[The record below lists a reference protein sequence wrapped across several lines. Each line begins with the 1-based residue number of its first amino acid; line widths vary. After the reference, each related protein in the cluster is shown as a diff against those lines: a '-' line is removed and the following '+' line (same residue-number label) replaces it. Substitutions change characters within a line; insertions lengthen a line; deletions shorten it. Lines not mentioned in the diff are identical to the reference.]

1 MVSLSVKPRRN
12 KLKLIVQKIHERE
25 KTVSL
30 TSIHNLTFL
39 FERAYDGIIDP
50 DTIDALI
57 QQTVDLYQMPA
68 PNENAVSLLLYLG
81 KRFLDVIFSLVN
93 F

>member
-1 MVSLSVKPRRN
+1 MIVLSVKPRRN
-12 KLKLIVQKIHERE
+12 KLKLIVQTIHARE

-81 KRFLDVIFSLVN
+81 KRFFFKLFIF
-93 F
+93 

>member
-1 MVSLSVKPRRN
+1 M
-12 KLKLIVQKIHERE
+12 KLIVQKIHEKE
-25 KTVSL
+25 KTVSA

-39 FERAYDGIIDP
+39 FERAYDGIVDP

-57 QQTVDLYQMPA
+57 RQTVELYQMPA

-81 KRFLDVIFSLVN
+81 KCLLFGTFKNVEF
-93 F
+93 